1 MAKSIVGY
9 KSPFKKASPM
19 KIAPWLLAAG
29 KWAATPQG
37 MTTIGTALPGIIKG
51 IGSLFG
57 GRKRRRE
64 QKAANAELQAAKAA
78 YMNMEFTNPLAGLQ
92 NPYAENL
99 YEDLTVDTRAA
110 DYLKQQQQQQ
120 QANLM
125 QGLKGAAGASGIAGL
140 AQSMANIG
148 AKQAQQ
154 ASLQISEQE
163 RKNQLLALQ
172 GEQQKRKGAFDVD
185 VAIRQ
190 AEQKYVTQKEQDRIA
205 DLYGLSIDRL
215 SAADKARATARSG
228 FISGI
233 GSAAAGVAGT
243 FMPGGVNYGA
253 FTPGSMHPN
262 QTIYDPVHGGPMSPN
277 PDYDPTAPTGGLW
290 PYTPTG
296 S

>member
-1 MAKSIVGY
+1 MIINVQFPIVG
-9 KSPFKKASPM
+9 
-19 KIAPWLLAAG
+19 
-29 KWAATPQG
+29 G
-37 MTTIGTALPGIIKG
+37 MRNTSAQVGD
-51 IGSLFG
+51 
-57 GRKRRRE
+57 
-64 QKAANAELQAAKAA
+64 
-78 YMNMEFTNPLAGLQ
+78 YVYYVPLAVQ
-92 NPYAENL
+92 
-99 YEDLTVDTRAA
+99 
-110 DYLKQQQQQQ
+110 
-120 QANLM
+120 
-125 QGLKGAAGASGIAGL
+125 
-140 AQSMANIG
+140 
-148 AKQAQQ
+148 
-154 ASLQISEQE
+154 
-163 RKNQLLALQ
+163 
-172 GEQQKRKGAFDVD
+172 GAFDVD